1 MAQLNNK
8 RKRREEAGRKWFVLA
23 VNEHTEW
30 DIKEK
35 TVKAASREI

>member
-8 RKRREEAGRKWFVLA
+8 RKRREQAERKWFVLA

-30 DIKEK
+30 DVKKK
-35 TVKAASREI
+35 TVKAVSREI